1 MKAKELSNAMASVL
15 GMNVDELAAG
25 YDAFVNDFFEKKEV
39 VA

>member
-1 MKAKELSNAMASVL
+1 MKAKELINAMANVL

-25 YDAFVNDFFEKKEV
+25 YDAFVNDFFGNKEV